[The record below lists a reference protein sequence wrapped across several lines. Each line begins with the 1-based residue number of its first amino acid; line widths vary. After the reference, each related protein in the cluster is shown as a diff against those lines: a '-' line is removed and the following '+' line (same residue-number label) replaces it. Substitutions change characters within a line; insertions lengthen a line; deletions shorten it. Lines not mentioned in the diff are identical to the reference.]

1 MNLEVLLFV
10 LDKVKIAN
18 ATKAGL
24 VLSYVVFKG
33 FDIKGRVERAMQ
45 PKSV

>member
-1 MNLEVLLFV
+1 MSPELLV
-10 LDKVKIAN
+10 YLLGKVKIAN

-33 FDIKGRVERAMQ
+33 FDIKGRVDRAMA
-45 PKSV
+45 PKST